1 MALASLIIAIAAAI
15 IAVASAA
22 YTRRQAVASEA
33 TAAIEGKRLHDDLT
47 PQLAVTCTERTGTSQ
62 ADMTVEL
69 IGPAGLDGLDEVT
82 IRIRDDR
89 PDRNSRPGSGVTQ
102 EQISRV
108 IWDRTGSTGESGTP
122 TRTAGR
128 TGRSGCPRTSRTPFS
143 SSRPP
148 RHPGP
153 LPSSGASTRTSLPG
167 SR

>member
-47 PQLAVTCTERTGTSQ
+47 PQLAVTC
-62 ADMTVEL
+62 
-69 IGPAGLDGLDEVT
+69 IDEVT